1 MAKKVSKK
9 VSKKEEQMSEK
20 TEKTVLVLLVIII
33 ILLAVI
39 LGIVILKKNNNI
51 VDSNDS
57 NYKVDIDENDDG
69 IKVTDDIMD
78 NQTTTDSKNYIARD
92 SAISIAL
99 KDLKLSKND
108 VYDLECELDKE
119 FNQIVY
125 EVTFNYKNLEYE
137 YYINAESG
145 KIIHSFKEL
154 D

>member
-51 VDSNDS
+51 DNNDS
-57 NYKVDIDENDDG
+57 NYKVNIDDNDDG

-78 NQTTTDSKNYIARD
+78 NQTTTDNKSYIGKD
-92 SAISIAL
+92 KAISIAL
-99 KDLKLSKND
+99 KDLKLTKND

-119 FNQIVY
+119 FNQTVY

-137 YYINAESG
+137 YYINPETG

>member
-1 MAKKVSKK
+1 MAKKASKK
-9 VSKKEEQMSEK
+9 VNKKEEMSEK
-20 TEKTVLVLLVIII
+20 SEKLVIALLVVII

-39 LGIVILKKNNNI
+39 LGIVILKKNNN
-51 VDSNDS
+51 VVNSDDS
-57 NYKVDIDENDDG
+57 NYKVNVDENDMNISDEYSD
-69 IKVTDDIMD
+69 VQND
-78 NQTTTDSKNYIARD
+78 TTNDKNYIGRD
-92 SAISIAL
+92 KAISIAL
-99 KDLKLSKND
+99 KNIKLTKND

-119 FNQIVY
+119 FNQTVY

>member
-1 MAKKVSKK
+1 MAKK

-39 LGIVILKKNNNI
+39 LGIVLLKKNNDN
-51 VDSNDS
+51 S
-57 NYKVDIDENDDG
+57 NYKVNVDDNEG
-69 IKVTDDIMD
+69 IKVTDDMID
-78 NQTTTDSKNYIARD
+78 NQTTTDNKNYISKD
-92 SAISIAL
+92 NAISIAL
-99 KDLKLSKND
+99 KDLKLNKND
-108 VYDLECELDKE
+108 VYNLECELDKE
-119 FNQIVY
+119 FNQTVY

-137 YYINAESG
+137 YYINPENG

>member
-1 MAKKVSKK
+1 MAKKTSKK
-9 VSKKEEQMSEK
+9 ISKKEEQMSEK
-20 TEKTVLVLLVIII
+20 NEKVVLVLLVIII

-39 LGIVILKKNNNI
+39 LGIVIFKKNNN
-51 VDSNDS
+51 VVNTNDS
-57 NYKVDIDENDDG
+57 DYKVNVDDNDDG

-78 NQTTTDSKNYIARD
+78 NQTTTDNNNYIGRD
-92 SAISIAL
+92 NAISIAL
-99 KDLKLSKND
+99 KDLKLTKND

-119 FNQIVY
+119 FNQTVY

>member
-1 MAKKVSKK
+1 MAKKASKK

-20 TEKTVLVLLVIII
+20 TEKIVLVLLVIII

-51 VDSNDS
+51 SNDS
-57 NYKVDIDENDDG
+57 NYKVNVDDNDDG
-69 IKVTDDIMD
+69 IKVTDEIID
-78 NQTTTDSKNYIARD
+78 NQTTTNDKNYIGRD
-92 SAISIAL
+92 NAISIAL
-99 KDLKLSKND
+99 KDLKLTKKD

-119 FNQIVY
+119 FNQTVY

-137 YYINAESG
+137 YYINPETG

>member
-1 MAKKVSKK
+1 MAKKASKK
-9 VSKKEEQMSEK
+9 VSKKEEQMSEI

-51 VDSNDS
+51 SNDS
-57 NYKVDIDENDDG
+57 NYKVNVDDNDDG
-69 IKVTDDIMD
+69 IKVTDEIID
-78 NQTTTDSKNYIARD
+78 NQTTTNDKNYIGRD
-92 SAISIAL
+92 NAISIAL
-99 KDLKLSKND
+99 KDLKLTKKD

-119 FNQIVY
+119 FNQTVY

-137 YYINAESG
+137 YYINPETG